1 MKNRWLN
8 SFTVA
13 VFATSLSLFIYF
25 LEVDFIALLEL
36 KAYDLKVTA
45 RGERPVSDQV
55 VIVAIDEKSL
65 KKEGRW
71 PWPRSRLARL
81 IDSLTR
87 SEVSAIGVDILFPEK
102 DIYILSLIHILT
114 LPTIYSV

>member
-13 VFATSLSLFIYF
+13 VFATSLSLFIYY

-36 KAYDLKVTA
+36 KAYDLKVAA

-71 PWPRSRLARL
+71 PWPRSRLAEL
-81 IDSLTR
+81 INSLTR
-87 SEVSAIGVDILFPEK
+87 SEVSAIGVAPPD
-102 DIYILSLIHILT
+102 HIIRLRD
-114 LPTIYSV
+114 

>member
-8 SFTVA
+8 SFTIA
-13 VFATSLSLFIYF
+13 SLATALSLFIYY
-25 LEVDFIALLEL
+25 LDVDFIGLLEL
-36 KAYDLKVTA
+36 KAYDFKVTA

-71 PWPRSRLARL
+71 PWPR
-81 IDSLTR
+81 
-87 SEVSAIGVDILFPEK
+87 
-102 DIYILSLIHILT
+102 
-114 LPTIYSV
+114 